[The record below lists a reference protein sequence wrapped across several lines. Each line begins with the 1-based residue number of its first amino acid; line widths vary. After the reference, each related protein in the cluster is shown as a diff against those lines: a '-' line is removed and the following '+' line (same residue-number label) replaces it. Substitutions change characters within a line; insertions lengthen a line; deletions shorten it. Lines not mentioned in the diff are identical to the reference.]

1 MADPTTTIREIVFT
15 NGNGDSITFD
25 GGTYCIYSVEGLG
38 GVQTRIQEQQ
48 APYQDGTTYIDNR
61 LSPRTITIS
70 GGINESNDL
79 GTINEKRREMCRVL
93 SPLAGPGKLAITIPG
108 PGGVNYNYVVNQAT
122 PRDAPV
128 LANKPYIEP
137 FQRFMVTFYCY
148 DPFLYDIAEQELN
161 LVYYGT
167 GFYIGSSGVDL
178 FYVPSGGTYF
188 GLLSTINGQS
198 GNLVNYGD
206 VLTPVRVRFNGPAT
220 NPKVLLAETN
230 EYIQMTMTLANGDYI
245 DIDTAFGVKSVMFY
259 DASAGTYTSANQYLN
274 LASTFFQCPVGGC
287 TLTFSD
293 SGGLAGSSAV
303 INWTYRYLGN

>member
-1 MADPTTTIREIVFT
+1 MAIREIVFT
-15 NGNGDSITFD
+15 NGNGDSVTFNED
-25 GGTYCIYSVEGLG
+25 TYCIYSIEGLG
-38 GVQTRIQEQQ
+38 GVQTRVQEQQ

-70 GGINESNDL
+70 GGIKNPCDL
-79 GTINEKRREMCRVL
+79 ETINANRRELCRVL
-93 SPLAGPGKLAITIPG
+93 TPLAGPGELAITLPG
-108 PGGVNYNYVVNQAT
+108 PGGVNYNYVIYQAT

-148 DPFLYDIAEQELN
+148 DPFLYDITEQELS
-161 LVYYGT
+161 LVYYGA
-167 GFYIGSSGVDL
+167 GFYVGSSGVDL

-198 GNLVNYGD
+198 GNLTNSGD
-206 VLTPVRVRFNGPAT
+206 VPTPVQIRFNGPAT
-220 NPKVLLAETN
+220 NPKVLLAETG
-230 EYIQMTMTLANGDYI
+230 EYVQMTMTLANGDYI

-259 DASAGTYTSANQYLN
+259 DASAGTYTAANQYLN
-274 LASTFFQCPVGGC
+274 LASTFFQCPVGGG

-293 SGGLAGSSAV
+293 SGSASGSSAV
-303 INWTYRYLGN
+303 IHWTWRYLGN